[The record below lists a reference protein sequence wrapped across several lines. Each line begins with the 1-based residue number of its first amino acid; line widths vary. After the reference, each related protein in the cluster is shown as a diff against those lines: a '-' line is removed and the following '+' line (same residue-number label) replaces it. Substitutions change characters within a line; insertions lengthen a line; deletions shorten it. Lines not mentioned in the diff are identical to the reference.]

1 MAIIADDRTAEQRL
15 THTVFVRGVDK
26 FMSGW
31 GAAQGGTSVAA
42 WACRPE
48 DLPVVEARVR
58 SRGDLS
64 RITVTRRFRASPGC
78 AHIHIYVADV

>member
-1 MAIIADDRTAEQRL
+1 MTIIADNRTAEQRL

-31 GAAQGGTSVAA
+31 GLAQGGTSVAA

-48 DLPVVEARVR
+48 DLPVVETRVR

-64 RITVTRRFRASPGC
+64 RITVARRLRATPGC
-78 AHIHIYVADV
+78 AHIHIYVAD

>member
-1 MAIIADDRTAEQRL
+1 MTTIVDDRTAEQRL
-15 THTVFVRGVDK
+15 THTVFVRGMDK

-31 GAAQGGTSVAA
+31 GGAEGGTSVAA

-48 DLPVVEARVR
+48 NLSTVEARIR

-64 RITVTRRFRASPGC
+64 RITVTRRIRAAPGC
-78 AHIHIYVADV
+78 AHIHIYVAD